1 MLSEGPAKKIAD
13 LDDVRKV
20 GYKDYRVWIL
30 VEDVSDL
37 LECERVPKKS
47 KVEYNVV
54 TKEKEIPVHVN
65 TIE

>member
-1 MLSEGPAKKIAD
+1 MLSEGPAKKIAE
-13 LDDVRKV
+13 LDSVRKV

-37 LECERVPKKS
+37 LECEKVSKKS

-54 TKEKEIPVHVN
+54 TREKDIPVHVD
-65 TIE
+65 TI